1 MFAYTNAVI
10 IYQVP
15 KQKNQGGTLFQDC
28 AGSANTASQSSTA
41 LHLLQPSVTTKRK
54 QQAQSMCKDP
64 LFQKGSIWPLLCLAD
79 DGYAESEALYKQ
91 VKLWPLV

>member
-15 KQKNQGGTLFQDC
+15 KQKNQGGTPFQDC

-91 VKLWPLV
+91 VQLWPLV